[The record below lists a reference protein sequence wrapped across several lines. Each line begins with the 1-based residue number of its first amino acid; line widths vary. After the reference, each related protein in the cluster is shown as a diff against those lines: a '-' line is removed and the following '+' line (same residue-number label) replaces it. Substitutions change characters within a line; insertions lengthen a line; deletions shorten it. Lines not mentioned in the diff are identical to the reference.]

1 MGDTT
6 DLNIINLQVEARDR
20 IAADR
25 ANGSYEANLRA
36 DSKYYLWQSE
46 FQTVPVGMQG
56 SPELYAAGLRDSL
69 PLVTTLRIPFNLH
82 SFDARGN
89 LDPEFE
95 RFLSVAAK
103 EGFTFIFGQFEG
115 TAQSLDVKGP
125 NQIGQARDALSGPVY
140 DKMEAAWTGMLN
152 WLDRH
157 PDVDRAVYGLE
168 VVNEPAAYN
177 QATFLTEARW
187 PALQEF
193 VKLYAEHMVDL
204 GQMIAGRSDAKV
216 LVGGWNYS
224 GKFEELERVQMGDVT
239 ALDYIRNGLG
249 DDLVWSAHWYPGWN
263 ETKGMSDP
271 DQVRAVLETVF
282 RPILG
287 DAIILT
293 ETNAPGDSAYNLRHE
308 NAEVR
313 GLTAT
318 YEWFAD
324 NGISTAWFTGSQY
337 GASVLSR
344 MDADGTLRFV
354 QQASYAAA
362 HDAMTL
368 GHQDPAHAAGELV
381 RPTLIE
387 GWLRNQTSDPDY
399 DARNPFDAAR
409 YLGLAAGHG
418 GNDTMMG
425 HAQANNFLYGGTGN
439 DLVIGNV
446 LDDFLYGQ
454 DGNDVIDGGGSGHDH
469 LFGGRGNDTL
479 IAGKDVTQMHG
490 GAGADSFVLHP
501 RGKAIIV
508 DFNPSAGD
516 SFSIDGL
523 SLTRSQFI
531 GNARSVNWD
540 NHGARDMVVTLPGG
554 GSITFVG
561 MGDRIQEV
569 AGALR
574 APGAVADRP
583 QPQPAPQQPQPD
595 PQPAPQQPAPLP
607 QTPTLPEQ
615 SGGVGDNRANLIRG
629 DWRDDVLRGNGG
641 NDVIHGNGGNDR
653 LFGDSGNDTLH
664 GGQGNDLLSGGLGD
678 DLLHGDGGNDT
689 LDGDDGNDR
698 LHGGQGS
705 DLLRGGNGND
715 LLFGEAGND
724 TLLGGNGN
732 DTLSGGGENDLL
744 RGEAGND
751 MLRGETG
758 NDTLEG
764 GAGADTLYGGQGNDL
779 LLGGSGNDLLHGDG
793 GDDRLDGG
801 TGRDLAYGGAG
812 ADTFVFTSSGR
823 GNMLTVADFR
833 TGQGDMLEIEGSLLG
848 NTISIAALAQRTTIS
863 RDGTLIE
870 FDQGSSILLQ
880 DHYQRLTADNVDFI

>member
-1 MGDTT
+1 MADTT
-6 DLNIINLQVEARDR
+6 ELNIINLQVEARDQ
-20 IAADR
+20 IAADK
-25 ANGSYEANLRA
+25 ANGSYGANLRA

-46 FQTVPVGMQG
+46 FQTVPVGMHE

-82 SFDARGN
+82 SFDTRGN
-89 LDPEFE
+89 LDPDFE
-95 RFLSVAAK
+95 RFLSAAAK

-115 TAQSLDVKGP
+115 DAQSLDVEGP
-125 NQIGQARDALSGPVY
+125 NQIAQARDALTGPVY
-140 DKMEAAWTGMLN
+140 DKMEAAWTDMLN
-152 WLDRH
+152 WLDQN

-168 VVNEPAAYN
+168 VINEPAAYN
-177 QATFLTEARW
+177 QATFLAEARW

-224 GKFEELERVQMGDVT
+224 GQFEELERVQMGDVT

-263 ETKGMSDP
+263 ETRGMSDP
-271 DQVRAVLETVF
+271 DQLRAVLEKVF
-282 RPILG
+282 KPILG

-368 GHQDPAHAAGELV
+368 GHQDPAHAAGEQV
-381 RPTLIE
+381 HPTLIE

-439 DLVIGNV
+439 DMVIGNA

-454 DGNDVIDGGGSGHDH
+454 DGNDVVHGGGSGHDH

-479 IAGKDVTQMHG
+479 IAGNGVTQMHG
-490 GAGADSFVLHP
+490 GAGADTFVLNP
-501 RGKAIIV
+501 RGKTIIV

-540 NHGARDMVVTLPGG
+540 NHGARDMIVTLPDG

-561 MGDRIQEV
+561 MGERIQEV

-574 APGAVADRP
+574 VPQAMPDLP
-583 QPQPAPQQPQPD
+583 QPQPAPEPQPE
-595 PQPAPQQPAPLP
+595 PQPVPQQPAPLP

-615 SGGVGDNRANLIRG
+615 NGGDGDNRANLIRG

-641 NDVIHGNGGNDR
+641 NDVIYGNGGNDR
-653 LFGDSGNDTLH
+653 LSGDSGNDTLY

-678 DLLHGDGGNDT
+678 DLLNGDGGNDT
-689 LDGDDGNDR
+689 LDGNDGTDR
-698 LHGGQGS
+698 LHGGQGN
-705 DLLRGGNGND
+705 DLLRGGTGND

-724 TLLGGNGN
+724 TLSGGNGN

-744 RGEAGND
+744 RGDAGND
-751 MLRGETG
+751 VLRGETG

-764 GAGADTLYGGQGNDL
+764 GAVADTLYGGQGNDL

-793 GDDRLDGG
+793 DDDRLHGG
-801 TGRDLAYGGAG
+801 TGWDLAYGGAG
-812 ADTFVFTSSGR
+812 ADTFVLTSSGS

-848 NTISIAALAQRTTIS
+848 TTISIAALAQRTTIN

-870 FDQGSSILLQ
+870 FDQGSSIVLQ
-880 DHYQRLTADNVDFI
+880 DHYQQLTADNVDFI

>member
-20 IAADR
+20 IAADK

-46 FQTVPVGMQG
+46 FQTFPVGMHE

-89 LDPEFE
+89 LDPDFE
-95 RFLSVAAK
+95 RFLSAAAK

-115 TAQSLDVKGP
+115 DAQSLDVRGP
-125 NQIGQARDALSGPVY
+125 NQLGQARDALTGPVY
-140 DKMEAAWTGMLN
+140 DKMEAAWTDMLN

-168 VVNEPAAYN
+168 VINEPAAYN
-177 QATFLTEARW
+177 QATFLAEARW

-193 VKLYAEHMVDL
+193 VTLYAEHMVQL
-204 GQMIAGRSDAKV
+204 GQMISDRSDAKV

-224 GKFEELERVQMGDVT
+224 GQFGELERVQMGNGT
-239 ALDYIRNGLG
+239 ALDYIRDGLG

-263 ETKGMSDP
+263 ETQGMSDP
-271 DQVRAVLETVF
+271 DEVRAVLDRVF

-293 ETNAPGDSAYNLRHE
+293 ETNAPGESAYNLRHE

-368 GHQDPAHAAGELV
+368 GHEDRAHAAGEVV

-399 DARNPFDAAR
+399 DPRDPFDAAR
-409 YLGLAAGHG
+409 FLGLGVGHG
-418 GNDTMMG
+418 GNDTLMG

-439 DLVIGNV
+439 DMVIGNA

-454 DGNDVIDGGGSGHDH
+454 DGNDVVDGGGSGHDH

-479 IAGKDVTQMHG
+479 IAGDGVTQMHG
-490 GAGADSFVLHP
+490 GTGADSFVLHP
-501 RGKAIIV
+501 RGKAIVV
-508 DFNPSAGD
+508 DFDPSEGD

-523 SLTRSQFI
+523 SLTRAQFI
-531 GNARSVNWD
+531 SNARSVNWD

-561 MGDRIQEV
+561 MGERIQDV
-569 AGALR
+569 ASALR
-574 APGAVADRP
+574 APGAGVDRPQPAPEPQPDP
-583 QPQPAPQQPQPD
+583 QPQPAPQ
-595 PQPAPQQPAPLP
+595 PA
-607 QTPTLPEQ
+607 
-615 SGGVGDNRANLIRG
+615 
-629 DWRDDVLRGNGG
+629 
-641 NDVIHGNGGNDR
+641 
-653 LFGDSGNDTLH
+653 
-664 GGQGNDLLSGGLGD
+664 
-678 DLLHGDGGNDT
+678 
-689 LDGDDGNDR
+689 
-698 LHGGQGS
+698 
-705 DLLRGGNGND
+705 
-715 LLFGEAGND
+715 
-724 TLLGGNGN
+724 
-732 DTLSGGGENDLL
+732 
-744 RGEAGND
+744 
-751 MLRGETG
+751 
-758 NDTLEG
+758 
-764 GAGADTLYGGQGNDL
+764 
-779 LLGGSGNDLLHGDG
+779 
-793 GDDRLDGG
+793 
-801 TGRDLAYGGAG
+801 
-812 ADTFVFTSSGR
+812 
-823 GNMLTVADFR
+823 
-833 TGQGDMLEIEGSLLG
+833 
-848 NTISIAALAQRTTIS
+848 
-863 RDGTLIE
+863 
-870 FDQGSSILLQ
+870 
-880 DHYQRLTADNVDFI
+880 